1 MPTLSIRD
9 QVRNIVDPMFL
20 SLREALY
27 GSGVTYNNYIARSTI
42 PPATDTGTGGVKL
55 SNATPLDVTT
65 LLVSA
70 GVSNDVARA
79 DHKHKLDATGVASG
93 TYGDATHI
101 PRITVDQSGRI
112 TFASGIAFSGGGSV
126 TYVGLIPPASGIT
139 VVGSPITSSGSFII
153 SLAND
158 LAALE
163 NLTGSGVAVRT
174 GIDTWILQRPLNQNY
189 GGTGTSTIFTLGSV
203 IFAGASGIYSED
215 NANFFYNDTTN
226 CLGAGTNSPS
236 ERLHVVGKIRA
247 ASGIIADSFENK
259 GIPFVEAATKNIVTD
274 ANQLWYDDAV
284 NILRV
289 GSAQTVTSISR
300 LALTG
305 TDSSTGGPHFSM
317 HTGTDSY
324 PLIQLLGWSHDN
336 ISLNFDSYWDGVNW
350 KSSDSGS
357 NFQFRKN
364 GDNFSVFYDTG
375 ILQGNN
381 ITWNEALRLATT
393 GDFTAFGS
401 ITLNNGAGKLQ
412 MKNISALANNGL
424 AQLAISAAAHAL
436 AFILNDNAQMSLYY
450 LRGGVNNVTELLDP
464 STAYTPTAGGAGTT
478 NIYWSIANSRYEIEN
493 KTGAARTYRVFFF
506 QA

>member
-79 DHKHKLDATGVASG
+79 DHRHKLDATGVASG

-101 PRITVDQSGRI
+101 PRIAVDQSGRI
-112 TFASGIAFSGGGSV
+112 TFASGITFSGGGSV

-174 GIDTWILQRPLNQNY
+174 AVDTWELQRPLNLGY

-203 IFAGASGIYSED
+203 IFAGASGVYSQN
-215 NANFFYNDTTN
+215 NANFFWDNTN
-226 CLGAGTNSPS
+226 NRFLIGTNTIPAGN
-236 ERLHVVGKIRA
+236 GK
-247 ASGIIADSFENK
+247 
-259 GIPFVEAATKNIVTD
+259 
-274 ANQLWYDDAV
+274 L
-284 NILRV
+284 ILK
-289 GSAQTVTSISR
+289 
-300 LALTG
+300 G
-305 TDSSTGGPHFSM
+305 TDSSASAGPHIQV
-317 HTGTDSY
+317 HTTIDNH
-324 PLIQLLGWSHDN
+324 PLLQVLGFTHDN
-336 ISLNFDSYWDGVNW
+336 IALAFDAYNDGAW
-350 KSSDSGS
+350 KSSDPGS
-357 NFQFRKN
+357 NFWLYKTSDKLKIFAN
-364 GDNFSVFYDTG
+364 TGVAVGSGVALNEIFSITPAGLMTIAGEIISNSNAIVSLGTNAGLFFQDRTA
-375 ILQGNN
+375 GNN
-381 ITWNEALRLATT
+381 WGWYGITTARLYNGSADTLT
-393 GDFTAFGS
+393 VDTAGRL
-401 ITLNNGAGKLQ
+401 ITMAG
-412 MKNISALANNGL
+412 ITANNGGGQL
-424 AQLAISAAAHAL
+424 KMNSASIANNGTAQIGIDAAPAAMLVTINDLHQISL
-436 AFILNDNAQMSLYY
+436 FFLN
-450 LRGGVNNVTELLDP
+450 GVNHTVNELTD
-464 STAYTPTAGGAGTT
+464 TAGVYSAVAGSAGQT
-478 NIYWSIANSRYEIEN
+478 NIYWSAANSRYEIEN
-493 KTGAARTYRVFFF
+493 KTGGTRTYRTFYL